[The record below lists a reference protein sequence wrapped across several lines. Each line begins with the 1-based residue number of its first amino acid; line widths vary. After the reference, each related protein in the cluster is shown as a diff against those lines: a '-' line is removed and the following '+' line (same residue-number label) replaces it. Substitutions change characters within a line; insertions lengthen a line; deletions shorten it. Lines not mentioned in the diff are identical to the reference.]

1 VTAFVSAF
9 VVFLALSLAGFLA
22 GGGARR
28 ERLVW
33 FALPLLASLAG
44 AALYARQHAS
54 DAPAELALVATPR
67 TMPMTLPTQRAEQA
81 PAEGAGDMNLM
92 AARLAARLE
101 RNPDDGP
108 GWTLLARAY
117 AWMGRDAEAD
127 AAFAKAARLQ
137 PGDAQLMA
145 DWKAVRAKQGQGG
158 AGAAAAPAAFVA
170 GTVSIAPLLATL
182 RGSDTVFV
190 IARAPGGSGP
200 PLAVKRFAAS
210 DLPAN
215 FRLDE
220 SDAMMPSRSLAGASE
235 VEIVARLSA
244 SGDAIRQPGDL
255 ESAVVRTR
263 TGATDVTLVIGEAR
277 K

>member
-1 VTAFVSAF
+1 MTAFVTAF

-54 DAPAELALVATPR
+54 DAAAEVAIIAAPTQV
-67 TMPMTLPTQRAEQA
+67 PMTLSAQPGQPA
-81 PAEGAGDMNLM
+81 AEGAGDMNVM

-108 GWTLLARAY
+108 GWALLARAY
-117 AWMGRDAEAD
+117 AWMGRDADAD

-137 PGDAQLMA
+137 PSDTQLKE
-145 DWKAVRAKQGQGG
+145 DWDKLRARRG

-220 SDAMMPSRSLAGASE
+220 SDAMVPSRSLAGASE
-235 VEIVARLSA
+235 VELVARLSA

-255 ESAVVRTR
+255 ESPIVRTR
-263 TGATDVTLVIGEAR
+263 PGATDVTLVIGEAR

>member
-54 DAPAELALVATPR
+54 DAPAELALVATPL
-67 TMPMTLPTQRAEQA
+67 PMTLPTQRAEQA
-81 PAEGAGDMNLM
+81 PAEGAGDMNVM

-108 GWTLLARAY
+108 GWALLARAY

-137 PGDAQLMA
+137 PSDAQLKE
-145 DWKAVRAKQGQGG
+145 DWDKLRARRG

-220 SDAMMPSRSLAGASE
+220 SDAMMPSRSLAGAND

-255 ESAVVRTR
+255 ESAVVRTK

>member
-1 VTAFVSAF
+1 MTAFVSAF

-44 AALYARQHAS
+44 AALYARQHAG
-54 DAPAELALVATPR
+54 DAPAELALVATP
-67 TMPMTLPTQRAEQA
+67 MPMTLPTQRGEQA
-81 PAEGAGDMNLM
+81 PERTAGDMNDA

-101 RNPDDGP
+101 QNPNDGP
-108 GWTLLARAY
+108 GWALLARAY
-117 AWMGRDAEAD
+117 AWMGRSEEAD
-127 AAFAKAARLQ
+127 AAFAKAARLR

-145 DWKAVRAKQGQGG
+145 DWNAVRAKKGSGG
-158 AGAAAAPAAFVA
+158 APAAAAPAAFVA
-170 GTVSIAPLLATL
+170 GKVSIAPLLATL

-255 ESAVVRTR
+255 ESAVVRTK

>member
-44 AALYARQHAS
+44 AALYARQHAG
-54 DAPAELALVATPR
+54 DAPAELALVATP
-67 TMPMTLPTQRAEQA
+67 MPMTLPTQRGEQA
-81 PAEGAGDMNLM
+81 PERTAGDMNDA

-101 RNPDDGP
+101 QNPNDGP
-108 GWTLLARAY
+108 GWALLARAY
-117 AWMGRDAEAD
+117 AWMGRSEEAD
-127 AAFAKAARLQ
+127 AAFAKAARLR

-145 DWKAVRAKQGQGG
+145 DWNAVRAKKGSGG
-158 AGAAAAPAAFVA
+158 APAAAAPAAFVA
-170 GTVSIAPLLATL
+170 GKVSIAPLLATL

-255 ESAVVRTR
+255 ESAVVRTK

>member
-1 VTAFVSAF
+1 MTAFVSAF

-28 ERLVW
+28 ERLIW

-44 AALYARQHAS
+44 AALYARQHAG

-67 TMPMTLPTQRAEQA
+67 TMPMTLPTQRGEQA
-81 PAEGAGDMNLM
+81 PAEGAGDMNLV

-101 RNPDDGP
+101 RNPNDGP
-108 GWTLLARAY
+108 GWALLARAY

-137 PGDAQLMA
+137 PSDAQLKE
-145 DWKAVRAKQGQGG
+145 DWDKVRARRG
-158 AGAAAAPAAFVA
+158 AGVAAAPAAFVA
-170 GTVSIAPLLATL
+170 GKVSIAPLLATL

-235 VEIVARLSA
+235 VEVVARLSA

-255 ESAVVRTR
+255 ESAVVRTKP
-263 TGATDVTLVIGEAR
+263 GATDVTLVIGEGH